1 MKKLLVFAICICLSI
16 PMASCSNRSSSRV
29 QAAPTTE
36 ITATSTS
43 ETEGKEGEYEMPQDV
58 IDFGLTIN
66 NIYYPIPSALKQ
78 FLDDGWSIS
87 SQTPYFLQPM
97 VSEDYYEMRA
107 DLSLSEDGKEIR
119 AGGSIIRLLEKDG
132 VLLEVTIANQSEPET
147 DDSCQKIEDGIVDA
161 ITVFY
166 DEAHTSIRLNNM
178 ELSSITPESLLAAY
192 PVSDGWTHAPSNY
205 SDYPE
210 FGIAT
215 DYEITKH
222 FDDCN
227 RLISVYFNLE
237 NTAFKIT
244 ALSEIP
250 PKHDFE

>member
-1 MKKLLVFAICICLSI
+1 MS
-16 PMASCSNRSSSRV
+16 SCSNRSSNQV
-29 QAAPTTE
+29 QAAPITE
-36 ITATSTS
+36 IAATSTGS
-43 ETEGKEGEYEMPQDV
+43 TERTGGEDEMPQDV

-66 NIYYPIPSALKQ
+66 DIYYPIPSALKQ

-97 VSEDYYEMRA
+97 VSEDYYEMRT

-147 DDSCQKIEDGIVDA
+147 DDSSQKIEDGIVDA